1 MGNIAIETRNLGK
14 RYKLGMTLSMTNT
27 LRDSIVSLPGMLKNK
42 LTQKREKPEVFD
54 PDTPPGTFWALKD
67 IDLDINHG
75 DVVGII
81 GRNGSGKSTL
91 LKVLSRIT
99 TPTRGKAKIHGRV
112 GSLLEV
118 GTGFHPELSGRENIY
133 LNGSI
138 LGMSKAEID
147 RKFDEI
153 VDFSEIEK
161 FLDTPIKRYSSGMT
175 VRLAFAVAA
184 HLEPEILIVDE
195 VLAVGDAAFQKKS
208 LGKMKD
214 VSREGRTVLFVSH
227 NMAAVKNLCE
237 KGIWLN
243 GGRMEFWGDMGEVI
257 NKYMEES
264 GNNSTNKFQNP
275 VIREEDETKLEKPYI
290 KEVIMTDKN
299 GKLANSFSSTDE
311 IHLTLKIENEN
322 NNIGDFNAV
331 WFLKNDIDKIASSG
345 AYQLQNI
352 QFNSQIKEINCI
364 IYPEALVPG
373 NYSIGFDLQKIRVKT
388 LDHWDKAITFLITE
402 NDYYNSGFNYP
413 GAWNDGMFVRNKW
426 IK

>member
-42 LTQKREKPEVFD
+42 LTQKKEKPEVFD

-99 TPTRGKAKIHGRV
+99 TPTRGKAKIYGRV

-243 GGRMEFWGDMGEVI
+243 KGRMEFWGDMGACISKYVSSALESANITKETDVYKDNDAGIHLKEISLEEKCANGVI
-257 NKYMEES
+257 NYSEPFKIFIDFE
-264 GNNSTNKFQNP
+264 NK
-275 VIREEDETKLEKPYI
+275 
-290 KEVIMTDKN
+290 
-299 GKLANSFSSTDE
+299 SSTMYD
-311 IHLTLKIENEN
+311 ITLHVVNQEGVIIFATSSSHTIQKEKTENDSN
-322 NNIGDFNAV
+322 G
-331 WFLKNDIDKIASSG
+331 LK
-345 AYQLQNI
+345 
-352 QFNSQIKEINCI
+352 
-364 IYPEALVPG
+364 ALCHIPAKLLMPG
-373 NYSIGFDLQKIRVKT
+373 NYSITVHVVRGKRNSVFSKRELLSFSIIDDNKDQYAYFGKI
-388 LDHWDKAITFLITE
+388 
-402 NDYYNSGFNYP
+402 P
-413 GAWNDGMFVRNKW
+413 GVIRPLLEWEKV
-426 IK
+426 